1 MPTPPPPTNWD
12 FALDQVAPGDDLIG
26 VGADLE
32 AGTLYAA
39 YTLGVFPM
47 GIGDHGAP
55 PIGWW
60 SPDPRG
66 VLRLDELRVP
76 RSLRKSMPRFE
87 VRVDTA
93 FDGVVAA
100 CADPGREGRW
110 ITPEVA
116 QAYAALHDAGL
127 GALGRGAGRRAARG
141 RPLRRRH
148 RRPLRRRV
156 DVPHGARRVQ
166 GRRSSP
172 CVDLL
177 AADGDPRRL
186 IDVQWRTDHLAT
198 LGVSEMSRE
207 DYLRRAPRGAQRPAA
222 GAVGV
227 TSTRYAVWSASSCA
241 PT

>member
-32 AGTLYAA
+32 VSTLYAA

-76 RSLRKSMPRFE
+76 RSLRKSMAHFE
-87 VRVDTA
+87 VRIDTA
-93 FDGVVAA
+93 FDEVVAA

-116 QAYAALHDAGL
+116 QAYQALHDAGWAHSVETWQQGRL
-127 GALGRGAGRRAARG
+127 VGGLYGVAIGGLFAGESMFHTVRDASKVALVALARPAGCRRRPAAPHRRAVANRPPGHAGRQR
-141 RPLRRRH
+141 
-148 RRPLRRRV
+148 
-156 DVPHGARRVQ
+156 DVTGGLP
-166 GRRSSP
+166 
-172 CVDLL
+172 
-177 AADGDPRRL
+177 
-186 IDVQWRTDHLAT
+186 
-198 LGVSEMSRE
+198 E
-207 DYLRRAPRGAQRPAA
+207 RAPRGAQRPAA
-222 GAVGV
+222 GAVGM
-227 TSTRYAVWSASSCA
+227 TSTTYAVWSPWSSA